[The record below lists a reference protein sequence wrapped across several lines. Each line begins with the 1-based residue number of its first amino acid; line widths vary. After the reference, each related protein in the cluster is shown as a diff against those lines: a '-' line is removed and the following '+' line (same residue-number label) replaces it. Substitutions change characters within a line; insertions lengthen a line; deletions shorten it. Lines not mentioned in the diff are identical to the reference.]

1 MKTKDIPI
9 FEKRVLDMLP
19 ITQAE
24 VWKQL
29 KIGSRNGSGLIK
41 VMLEHKLVKRTKI
54 SGGTYLIEKLNGS
67 EHKKEI
73 KFDILLS
80 KCGTMFSPCCG
91 CNMIC
96 DPEKCV
102 SLTEWILG

>member
-9 FEKRVLDMLP
+9 LEKRVLDMLP
-19 ITQAE
+19 LTQVE
-24 VWKQL
+24 VWKKL

-41 VMLEHKLVKRTKI
+41 TMLEHKLVKRTRV

-67 EHKKEI
+67 GNKKEI

-80 KCGTMFSPCCG
+80 KCGNFSPCCG
-91 CNMIC
+91 CSTIC
-96 DPEKCV
+96 DPEKCIP
-102 SLTEWILG
+102 LTEWVLG